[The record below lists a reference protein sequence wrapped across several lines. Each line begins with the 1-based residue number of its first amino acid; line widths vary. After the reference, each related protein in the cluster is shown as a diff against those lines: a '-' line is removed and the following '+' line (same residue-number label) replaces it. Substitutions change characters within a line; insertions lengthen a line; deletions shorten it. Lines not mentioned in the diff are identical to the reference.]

1 MLCCDVAQ
9 QLYLHCI
16 LQFNK
21 AALISMQCSISLEC
35 PLPSWNP
42 LPFNLLK
49 SKYIQKHL
57 LPLLAFPSRKY
68 QQYKICLYI
77 LLCHFFNKKQICNNV
92 NHVHQESGTPAFS
105 APFCPKKT
113 HYFCQQHCSSSP
125 RFFTELEFLVDH
137 NVDCTAVLHLQ
148 ADTRPIVYTV
158 QQPTG
163 VLSTSFQIQKV
174 CISLAERNEILP
186 LQTVFF
192 FLTYYYG
199 DAQLF
204 CLPSRLSISF
214 FFMY

>member
-1 MLCCDVAQ
+1 MTAFLPSLCHQNNRTLESYGFLIWVKKDTSHTSLTPSTKAGQQHMLCCDVAQ

-21 AALISMQCSISLEC
+21 AALISMQCRVSLEC

-158 QQPTG
+158 Q
-163 VLSTSFQIQKV
+163 
-174 CISLAERNEILP
+174 
-186 LQTVFF
+186 
-192 FLTYYYG
+192 
-199 DAQLF
+199 
-204 CLPSRLSISF
+204 
-214 FFMY
+214 